1 MTQSTH
7 ETRPT
12 PGTLSPDVGDAH
24 SSVPCGVFARLAAD
38 NAELVSLFARTQ
50 VAPDPEAKQTLW
62 TELRR
67 SLLSHERAK
76 SHELYRVCDE
86 YPSLLVYS
94 EEATHQNRV
103 IESLVR
109 DLSSLAFDSAE
120 WRTTFEDLR
129 DKVQSHIER
138 EEAEVF
144 PRAQAAMGTD
154 RAEVLELAYISARRS
169 EAQGF
174 TQRAKNLA
182 ADY

>member
-12 PGTLSPDVGDAH
+12 SARSPTDVAGAH
-24 SSVPCGVFARLAAD
+24 SVIPCGVFARLTAD
-38 NAELVSLFARTQ
+38 NAELVGLFART
-50 VAPDPEAKQTLW
+50 AEAADPESKQMLW

-76 SHELYRVCDE
+76 NHELYRVCDE
-86 YPSLLVYS
+86 YPSLLVHS

-109 DLSSLAFDSAE
+109 DLSSLAFDSSE
-120 WRTTFEDLR
+120 WRTTFDNLR
-129 DKVQSHIER
+129 DKVQSHLER

-144 PRAQAAMGTD
+144 PRAQAAIGAD
-154 RAEVLELAYISARRS
+154 RAELLELAYTTARRS

-174 TQRAKNLA
+174 TQRTKNLA